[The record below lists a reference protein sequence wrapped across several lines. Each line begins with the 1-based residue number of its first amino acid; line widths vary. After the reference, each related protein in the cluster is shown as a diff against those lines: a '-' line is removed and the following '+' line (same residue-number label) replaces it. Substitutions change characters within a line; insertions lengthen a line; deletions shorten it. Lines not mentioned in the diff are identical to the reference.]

1 MFKELNSLNFNR
13 LFRNSC
19 NAKRMYTLNLALP
32 LTIPVITSL
41 SFHFAILSFC
51 NTKNLSGI
59 CTSFLWILADGI
71 VKLLQNVRERR
82 EILDH
87 LVFKYGFY
95 LLALISL
102 GKLVGDTNSE
112 ALPQTHKIRD
122 FWEVNAT
129 VDVITSPMNDSEAY
143 RSLRTTDHIQSF
155 HFIITKLRLWLLS
168 FLILCSL

>member
-1 MFKELNSLNFNR
+1 M
-13 LFRNSC
+13 
-19 NAKRMYTLNLALP
+19 
-32 LTIPVITSL
+32 
-41 SFHFAILSFC
+41 
-51 NTKNLSGI
+51 
-59 CTSFLWILADGI
+59 
-71 VKLLQNVRERR
+71 KLLQNVRERR

-143 RSLRTTDHIQSF
+143 RS
-155 HFIITKLRLWLLS
+155 
-168 FLILCSL
+168 